1 MVPCPPAVSDV
12 PAKLHVLKEQAA
24 HHHEEEEA
32 HLFPKVWQLFP
43 DAALDEMG
51 GKLSLLQEELLRG
64 EPRNLASRQTD
75 EAAALE

>member
-1 MVPCPPAVSDV
+1 MVSWAPAVSDL

-32 HLFPKVWQLFP
+32 HLFPKVRQLFP

-51 GKLSLLQEELLRG
+51 EKLNLVQEEILRG
-64 EPRNLASRQTD
+64 EPRKLAVQQTD